1 MVIVVILYI
10 GKIFPRRYPC
20 CSGAYGWIGFLTTF
34 SLLGRG
40 IFTLSEMSWILI
52 KVFFGSSYLGFD
64 IMDDINAKLGP
75 PLMLIFVTM
84 TNILLIT
91 SLISILSDSFSKII
105 SHAREEYLFVYSVYV
120 LEVGTDATLSFVPL
134 NCR

>member
-1 MVIVVILYI
+1 
-10 GKIFPRRYPC
+10 
-20 CSGAYGWIGFLTTF
+20 
-34 SLLGRG
+34 
-40 IFTLSEMSWILI
+40 MSWILI

-64 IMDDINAKLGP
+64 IMNDINATLGP

-91 SLISILSDSFSKII
+91 SLISILSDSFSKVI
-105 SHAREEYLFVYSVYV
+105 SHAKEEYLFVYSVYV
-120 LEVGTDATLSFVPL
+120 LEVGRDTGFTFAPL

>member
-1 MVIVVILYI
+1 M
-10 GKIFPRRYPC
+10 
-20 CSGAYGWIGFLTTF
+20 
-34 SLLGRG
+34 
-40 IFTLSEMSWILI
+40 FTLSEMSWILI

-64 IMDDINAKLGP
+64 IMNDINAKLGP

-120 LEVGTDATLSFVPL
+120 LEVGTDATLSFAPL